1 VVRQTLIAIVLAAGG
16 TLLVPAV
23 SGATEGKSM
32 AVPAKVVDTRAALRD
47 LWSDH
52 IFWVRNVALETTRKE
67 PEAAKAAEAHVVANA
82 RQIADSI
89 APFYG
94 KPAADQL
101 FELLKGHYG
110 PIRQY
115 LDATDTTGRETATK
129 ALRANAGEI
138 AKFLSGANPN
148 LPYDAVN
155 GLLLAHGAHHVAQ
168 IDQLKAGQYTQEAET
183 WAAMRKHMNAISD
196 AIAAGIAKQFPQ
208 KFA

>member
-1 VVRQTLIAIVLAAGG
+1 MTRRTLMAMVFAVTGALLAPVA
-16 TLLVPAV
+16 PA
-23 SGATEGKSM
+23 APEARTM
-32 AVPAKVVDTRAALRD
+32 AVPAKVAETRAALRD

-52 IFWVRNVALETTRKE
+52 IFWVRNVVASATQERAD
-67 PEAAKAAEAHVVANA
+67 AAKAAEAQVVANA

-115 LDATDTTGRETATK
+115 LDAADTAGREKATN

-138 AKFLSGANPN
+138 AKFLSGENPN
-148 LPYDAVN
+148 LTYEAVN
-155 GLLLAHGAHHVAQ
+155 GLLLAHGGHHVAQ
-168 IDQLKAGQYTQEAET
+168 IDQLKDGQYAQEAET
-183 WAAMRKHMNAISD
+183 WKAMRKHMNAVSD
-196 AIAAGIAKQFPQ
+196 AIADGIAKHFPQ

>member
-1 VVRQTLIAIVLAAGG
+1 VVRHTLIAIVLAVCG
-16 TLLVPAV
+16 TLPAPAA
-23 SGATEGKSM
+23 SAATEGKSM

-47 LWSDH
+47 LWSEH
-52 IFWVRNVALETTRKE
+52 IFWVRNVALETTHRQ
-67 PEAAKAAEAHVVANA
+67 PEAAKAAEAQVVANA
-82 RQIADSI
+82 RQLADSI

-94 KPAADQL
+94 TPAADRL

-115 LDATDTTGRETATK
+115 LDATETAGREKATK

-155 GLLLAHGAHHVAQ
+155 GLLLAHGGHHVTQ
-168 IDQLKAGQYTQEAET
+168 IDQLKAGQYAQEAET
-183 WAAMRKHMNAISD
+183 WAAMRKHMNTISD
-196 AIAAGIAKQFPQ
+196 AIADAIARQFPH

>member
-1 VVRQTLIAIVLAAGG
+1 VVRQTLIAMVLAAGG
-16 TLLVPAV
+16 TLLAPAA
-23 SGATEGKSM
+23 SAATEGKAA
-32 AVPAKVVDTRAALRD
+32 AVPAKVAETRAALRD
-47 LWSDH
+47 LWSEH
-52 IFWVRNVALETTRKE
+52 NFWVRNVALETTQKQ
-67 PEAAKAAEAHVVANA
+67 PEAAKAAEAQVVANA
-82 RQIADSI
+82 RQLADSI

-115 LDATDTTGRETATK
+115 LDAGDTAGREKASK

-155 GLLLAHGAHHVAQ
+155 GLLIAHGGHHTAQ
-168 IDQLKAGQYTQEAET
+168 IDQLKAGQFSQEAET
-183 WAAMRKHMNAISD
+183 WAAMRKHMNLISD
-196 AIAAGIAKQFPQ
+196 AIADAIAKQFPQ